1 MTDRLAHLLRWLG
14 LFGEARRLEFEDS
27 LLAYN
32 ASGSGMFQRV

>member
-1 MTDRLAHLLRWLG
+1 MSHAGKEASL
-14 LFGEARRLEFEDS
+14 EARRLEFEDS